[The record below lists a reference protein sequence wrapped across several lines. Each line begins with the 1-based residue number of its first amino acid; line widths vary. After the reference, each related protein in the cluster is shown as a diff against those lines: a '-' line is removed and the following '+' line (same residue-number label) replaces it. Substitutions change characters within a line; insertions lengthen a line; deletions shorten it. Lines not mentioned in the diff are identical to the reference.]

1 MASMSSTASSV
12 GGQLAGRT
20 CLVSGAGQGLGAA
33 IATAFA
39 NEGGRVAV
47 CDIDRGKAD
56 RVTASLGAQATAYR
70 LDVRDAV
77 EWSSTVAAVEAWA
90 GPIGVLVNNA
100 GIDAEGLIE
109 DGDVA
114 QWRNV
119 VDTNL
124 TSVFIGM
131 SACVASLRRAGG
143 GAIINMS
150 SVAGLVGFPTRAAY
164 VACKWG
170 VRGLTKTAALELG
183 RYGIRVN
190 SLHPGPIRTPM
201 TEHYPPETFR
211 DQAIDRFGE
220 AEEVARM
227 AVFIAAQATYS
238 TASEFIVDGG
248 VMAGRA
254 MHD

>member
-1 MASMSSTASSV
+1 MV
-12 GGQLAGRT
+12 GRT
-20 CLVSGAGQGLGAA
+20 CLVTGAGQGLGAA
-33 IATAFA
+33 IARAFA
-39 NEGGRVAV
+39 AEGARVAV
-47 CDIDRGKAD
+47 TDVDLGKAQA
-56 RVTASLGAQATAYR
+56 VAGALGDGAAAFA
-70 LDVRDAV
+70 LDVRDERA
-77 EWSSTVAAVEAWA
+77 WAATVREVEAWA

-109 DGDVA
+109 GGDVSL
-114 QWRNV
+114 WRTV

-131 SACVASLRRAGG
+131 SACVPSMRRAGG

-164 VACKWG
+164 VACKWA

-183 RYGIRVN
+183 QYGIRVN

-201 TEHYPPETFR
+201 TAHYPPETFR

-220 AEEVARM
+220 DEEIGRM
-227 AVFIAAQATYS
+227 AVFIAADATYS
-238 TASEFIVDGG
+238 TASEFIADGG
-248 VMAGRA
+248 VSAGRA

>member
-1 MASMSSTASSV
+1 M
-12 GGQLAGRT
+12 GGRLAGKT
-20 CLVSGAGQGLGAA
+20 CLVTGAGQGLGAA
-33 IATAFA
+33 IARAFA
-39 NEGGRVAV
+39 AEGGRVAV
-47 CDIDRGKAD
+47 CDIDGDKAAA
-56 RVTASLGAQATAYR
+56 VATAIGEAASAYE
-70 LDVRDAV
+70 LDVRDEAAWAAV
-77 EWSSTVAAVEAWA
+77 VVAVEAWGGA
-90 GPIGVLVNNA
+90 VGVLVNNA

-114 QWRNV
+114 LWRRV

-131 SACVASLRRAGG
+131 SVCVESMRRAGG

-220 AEEVARM
+220 AEEIGRM
-227 AVFIAAQATYS
+227 AVFIAAEATYS
-238 TASEFIVDGG
+238 TASEFIADGG

>member
-1 MASMSSTASSV
+1 ML
-12 GGQLAGRT
+12 LAGKT
-20 CLVSGAGQGLGAA
+20 CLVTGAGQGLGAA

-39 NEGGRVAV
+39 AEGGRVAV
-47 CDIDRGKAD
+47 CDIDRDKAD
-56 RVTASLGAQATAYR
+56 RVAAAIGGQPFR
-70 LDVRDAV
+70 LDVRDER
-77 EWSSTVAAVEAWA
+77 EWSATVAAVEAWGGA
-90 GPIGVLVNNA
+90 VGVLVNNA

-109 DGDVA
+109 AGDVA

-131 SACVASLRRAGG
+131 SACIASMRRAGG

-183 RYGIRVN
+183 QYGIRVN

-248 VMAGRA
+248 VTAGRA

>member
-1 MASMSSTASSV
+1 MSSSASEA

-20 CLVSGAGQGLGAA
+20 CLVTGAGQGLGAS
-33 IATAFA
+33 IARGFA
-39 NEGGRVAV
+39 AEGARVAV
-47 CDIDRGKAD
+47 CDIDHAKAEA
-56 RVTASLGAQATAYR
+56 VAAPLGAAAAAYH

-77 EWSSTVAAVEAWA
+77 QWSATVAAVEAWS

-100 GIDAEGLIE
+100 GIDAEGLVE

-114 QWRNV
+114 QWRRV

-143 GAIINMS
+143 GSIINMS

-220 AEEVARM
+220 PEEVARM

-248 VMAGRA
+248 VVAGRA